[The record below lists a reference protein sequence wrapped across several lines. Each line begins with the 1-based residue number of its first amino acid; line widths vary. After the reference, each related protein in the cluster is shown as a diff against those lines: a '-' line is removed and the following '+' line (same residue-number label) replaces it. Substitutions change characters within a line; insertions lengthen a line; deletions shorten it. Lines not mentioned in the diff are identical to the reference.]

1 MEKDKGK
8 TAVFPLR
15 SFYYYIQIIEKCK
28 TFLGKL
34 FFCTVVFQCAVA
46 MFPEPAFRMLGGDPD
61 GKIHKLLEF
70 AGRSGDVAD
79 PWYSDR
85 FDIAWRDIY
94 DGCAGL
100 LETLLDE

>member
-1 MEKDKGK
+1 MK
-8 TAVFPLR
+8 TKSLLALGALCLMLPAAGAAQGLPEFLDAGAAV
-15 SFYYYIQIIEKCK
+15 
-28 TFLGKL
+28 
-34 FFCTVVFQCAVA
+34 
-46 MFPEPAFRMLGGDPD
+46 GGDPD